1 MCVCSFL
8 KLCYL
13 LEERDYVK
21 LYFLELH
28 LFFRFWI
35 LYNINLSFDTL
46 AVNNFDAFIG
56 VPHKP
61 GCNILH
67 SLCIKVHYMFRDGNH
82 NVLRE

>member
-1 MCVCSFL
+1 MCACSLL

-13 LEERDYVK
+13 LKQRDYVE

-28 LFFRFWI
+28 LFRGWI
-35 LYNINLSFDTL
+35 FYNINLSFDTL

-61 GCNILH
+61 GSHILH
-67 SLCIKVHYMFRDGNH
+67 TLSLKVHYMFRHGHN